1 MMNPESDDQNIPK
14 GLDDLLDSIRGES
27 ERQDSSALAVYVPD
41 QREEDLVSEQIDE
54 RILALLGLEDVIDI
68 DYATY
73 KTLLREKMMEG
84 RMADSKM
91 PSDEVELL
99 TNEFKRVK
107 GNTGRFK
114 VQRQKIN
121 FQSFVNDVKP
131 EETEEQTQ
139 PQEPLLALPGTAEVK
154 SPDVEVAEEEK
165 EDKFQGIEKFLGGMS
180 ERLEKIEKNLSDM
193 LDMEAK
199 TAADEKKEVEA
210 ERITGEK
217 TKKRKRESSLEK
229 GIKSAGK
236 SITDKVT
243 APVKGFF
250 EQLLNF
256 FVQIFLGN
264 AVLGLIKLLENPMMI
279 FNPLINMVNGV
290 IGMINNILNFLFGG
304 LVDPVNNLVGLLN
317 GGITNLENTING
329 IMGLFGEQEEEDKLK
344 FPKIPEAKV
353 PQIKEIELFKPKEE
367 KPKEE
372 PVKGMAGG
380 GLVINEGPTFNV
392 KQEVGGYSEGGQV
405 TNQNISGYTEGGQ
418 VTNENISGYTEGG
431 QVTNLNVNAFKGGGQ
446 VTNQNFE
453 GGNTNFSPKI
463 GGFRGGGEIKPT
475 YNFLSPITNL
485 GYSGG
490 GSVTNTSILTSNT
503 STNTSP
509 LNVSNFRYEGGGSIT
524 SSSGQTITGM
534 GPDTQLIAAQPGE
547 IVMSKKAVQAY
558 GANNLLAMNKDAG
571 GTNVPTM
578 GSIRGFSGGGMI
590 EVQGTGNTV
599 EGTLKMKDS
608 SGKQVGKTYSAISGT
623 YAGMNVAQDKR
634 AYTRNAPM
642 PDGTYKLLGFQEH
655 GPYPGL
661 PGIGHWS
668 TYVNNGSG
676 SIGSRSGL
684 MLHNDVGSN
693 GTLGCIGVELGGVA
707 GTKAEQEFL
716 QTYKQVNPQTMK
728 VALGGSS
735 GDASEVSPVSTAS
748 RAATP
753 DNSIKKAAISSS
765 SAQSVPGP
773 PPSKSSGSVVAL
785 PGGSQG
791 QQPSQ
796 SSTSAGQKEVPSFSS
811 RDMGNTEFIVI
822 KSIYNIVG

>member
-1 MMNPESDDQNIPK
+1 MMNPESNDQNIPK

-54 RILALLGLEDVIDI
+54 RILALLGLEDVVDI

-99 TNEFKRVK
+99 TDEFKRVR

-114 VQRQKIN
+114 VKKQKIN
-121 FQSFVNDVKP
+121 FESFVDDVRP
-131 EETEEQTQ
+131 QQSEQTG
-139 PQEPLLALPGTAEVK
+139 PQEPLLALPGTAQVK
-154 SPDVEVAEEEK
+154 PPDVEVAEEEK

-199 TAADEKKEVEA
+199 NVADEKKEVDA

-217 TKKRKRESSLEK
+217 KKKRKRESSLEK
-229 GIKSAGK
+229 GIKGIGK
-236 SITDKVT
+236 SITNKVT
-243 APVKGFF
+243 KPVKGFF

-256 FVQIFLGN
+256 FLQIFLGS

-279 FNPLINMVNGV
+279 FNPLINLVNGV
-290 IGMINNILNFLFGG
+290 IGMINNILNFMFGG

-329 IMGLFGEQEEEDKLK
+329 VMGLFGEQEEEDKLK

-353 PQIKEIELFKPKEE
+353 PQIPKIPLFEPKEE
-367 KPKEE
+367 KTKEE

-380 GLVINEGPTFNV
+380 GLVINEGPTINV
-392 KQEVGGYSEGGQV
+392 KQEVG
-405 TNQNISGYTEGGQ
+405 
-418 VTNENISGYTEGG
+418 GYTEGG
-431 QVTNLNVNAFKGGGQ
+431 QVTNLNLGSIGGWKGGNMTISPRVSGFEGGGQ
-446 VTNQNFE
+446 
-453 GGNTNFSPKI
+453 
-463 GGFRGGGEIKPT
+463 IKPT
-475 YNFLSPITNL
+475 YNFLSPI
-485 GYSGG
+485 
-490 GSVTNTSILTSNT
+490 
-503 STNTSP
+503 TNTSP

-558 GANNLLAMNKDAG
+558 GANNLLAMNKNAG

-599 EGTLKMKDS
+599 EGTLKMKDA

-684 MLHNDVGSN
+684 MLHNDIGSN

-716 QTYKQVNPQTMK
+716 QTYKQVNPQSIK
-728 VALGGSS
+728 VALGGGS
-735 GDASEVSPVSTAS
+735 GDASEVSPVSS
-748 RAATP
+748 RPATP
-753 DNSIKKAAISSS
+753 DNSIKASISSPTPRS
-765 SAQSVPGP
+765 TPGP
-773 PPSKSSGSVVAL
+773 PPSKSSGSIVAL
-785 PGGSQG
+785 PGGSQK
-791 QQPSQ
+791 QQSSQ

>member
-54 RILALLGLEDVIDI
+54 RILALLGLEDVVDI

-99 TNEFKRVK
+99 TDEFKRVR

-114 VQRQKIN
+114 VKKQKIN
-121 FQSFVNDVKP
+121 FESFVDDVRP
-131 EETEEQTQ
+131 QQSEQTG
-139 PQEPLLALPGTAEVK
+139 PQEPLLALPGTAQVK

-199 TAADEKKEVEA
+199 NVADEKKEVDA
-210 ERITGEK
+210 ERIAGEK

-229 GIKSAGK
+229 GIKGIGK
-236 SITDKVT
+236 SITEKVT
-243 APVKGFF
+243 KPVKGFF

-256 FVQIFLGN
+256 FLQIFLGS

-279 FNPLINMVNGV
+279 FNPLINLVNGV
-290 IGMINNILNFLFGG
+290 IGMINNILNFMFGG
-304 LVDPVNNLVGLLN
+304 LVDPVNSLVGLLN

-329 IMGLFGEQEEEDKLK
+329 VMGLFGEQEEEDKLK

-353 PQIKEIELFKPKEE
+353 PQIPKIPLFEPKEE

-380 GLVINEGPTFNV
+380 GLVVNEGPTINV

-405 TNQNISGYTEGGQ
+405 INQNVG
-418 VTNENISGYTEGG
+418 GYTEGG
-431 QVTNLNVNAFKGGGQ
+431 QVTNLNLGSIGGWKGGNM
-446 VTNQNFE
+446 TI
-453 GGNTNFSPKI
+453 SPRVS
-463 GGFRGGGEIKPT
+463 GFKGGGEIKPT
-475 YNFLSPITNL
+475 YNFLSPI
-485 GYSGG
+485 GG
-490 GSVTNTSILTSNT
+490 GSV
-503 STNTSP
+503 TNTSP

-547 IVMSKKAVQAY
+547 IVMSKKAVQTY

-599 EGTLKMKDS
+599 EGTLKMKDA

-668 TYVNNGSG
+668 TYVNNGGG

-684 MLHNDVGSN
+684 MLHNDIGSN

-716 QTYKQVNPQTMK
+716 QTYKQVNPQSIK
-728 VALGGSS
+728 VALGGGS
-735 GDASEVSPVSTAS
+735 GDASEVSPVSS
-748 RAATP
+748 RPATP
-753 DNSIKKAAISSS
+753 DNSIKASISSPTPRS
-765 SAQSVPGP
+765 TPGP